1 MLNLHK
7 IRIKNVF
14 ISIHMVM
21 FSFRHKGIGV
31 RTLMPISVNGNYM
44 CKSPSPSAW

>member
-1 MLNLHK
+1 MHK

-21 FSFRHKGIGV
+21 FSYRRKGIGGHAP
-31 RTLMPISVNGNYM
+31 TPITVDGNYLS
-44 CKSPSPSAW
+44 KSPGPSALR